1 MQPKELAIAAVQ
13 ILDKKKADNVRLID
27 ISQISTLG
35 DYFVLATGTSA
46 THVKSLADELEF
58 QLKEKGVPAGR
69 VEGYRSNSWILLD
82 YESVI
87 IHVFTPEA
95 RAFYDLVRLWQDG
108 VPVAIEEYLD
118 AE

>member
-35 DYFVLATGTSA
+35 DYFVLATGTSG
-46 THVKSLADELEF
+46 THVKALADELEY

-82 YESVI
+82 WGNVVI
-87 IHVFTPEA
+87 HIFTQEG
-95 RAFYDLVRLWQDG
+95 RDFYDLDHLWADG
-108 VPVAIEEYLD
+108 KNVEWSPSLD
-118 AE
+118 

>member
-1 MQPKELAIAAVQ
+1 MDAKELAIAAVQ
-13 ILDKKKADNVRLID
+13 ILDRKKADQLRLIE

-87 IHVFTPEA
+87 VHIFTPEA
-95 RAFYDLVRLWQDG
+95 RAFHDLDRLWQDG
-108 VPVAIEEYLD
+108 TPIDVDPFLVKE
-118 AE
+118 